1 MDPII
6 SYGLD
11 DQSINAGAVV
21 SSASNVI
28 TGTNPPYVSSDFYE
42 SYPQFGPNTDG
53 KYLVPQI
60 VTQMYINLAD
70 ACIKQAR
77 WNTAWEIAM
86 GWFVAHFCTLYLQ
99 GTSSPNSGAGA
110 VLAAGQARGLDTSQ
124 SAGDVSVSTDYNNI
138 GEDLSGWAAWKLT
151 IYGQQ
156 LATMGKLIGRGGMY
170 IY

>member
-11 DQSINAGAVV
+11 NQNINAEAVV
-21 SSASNVI
+21 GNASNII
-28 TGTNPPYVSSDFYE
+28 TGINPSYVLADFY
-42 SYPQFGPNTDG
+42 SAYPQFGPDTSNN
-53 KYLVPQI
+53 YLVPQD
-60 VTQMYINLAD
+60 VTKMYINLAN

-77 WNTAWEIAM
+77 WNTAWQLVM

-99 GTSSPNSGAGA
+99 GTANPNSGAGA
-110 VLAAGQARGLDTSQ
+110 VLAAGQARGLDTAQ
-124 SAGDVSVSTDYNNI
+124 SAGDVSVSTDYNSI

-151 IYGQQ
+151 IYGTQ
-156 LATMGKLIGRGGMY
+156 LATMGKLIGKGGMY